1 MEEAGAALEAVG
13 DGVSSKIIWGIGLL
27 AAGQAATMTATFAG
41 QIIME
46 GFLNIKIAMWKRV
59 AVTRACALGPSLAVA
74 LYTADNPGL
83 TNSINEWLNI
93 LQVS

>member
-1 MEEAGAALEAVG
+1 
-13 DGVSSKIIWGIGLL
+13 
-27 AAGQAATMTATFAG
+27 
-41 QIIME
+41 ME
-46 GFLNIKIAMWKRV
+46 GFLDIKIAMWKRV
-59 AVTRACALGPSLAVA
+59 AITRACALGPSLAVA